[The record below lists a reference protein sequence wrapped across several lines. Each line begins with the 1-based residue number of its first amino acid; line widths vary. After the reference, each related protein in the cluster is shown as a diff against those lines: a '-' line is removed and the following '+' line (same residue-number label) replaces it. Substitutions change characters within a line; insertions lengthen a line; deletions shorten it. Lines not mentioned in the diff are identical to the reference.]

1 MISWLEAPDC
11 QDPAQVGGKAAS
23 LARLAAAYPVPAAFC
38 LAAME
43 GTTLSPALRMEL
55 VEAYAQLGARCGADL
70 LPVAVRSSAV
80 DEDGDTVSFAGQH
93 ESYLNVVGA
102 DAVVEAVERCLA
114 SARSARAREYRR
126 AHGLRPEAR
135 VAVLVQQLVRSDVS
149 AVVFSVDPRT
159 GACAHIVINAAW
171 GLGESLVGGTVT
183 PDLYLVRR
191 ADLAVISRQIADK
204 AVMTVLGP
212 AGTREVAVPRLMRR
226 EPALDDAQAAALAG
240 LARSLEAYAG
250 RPVDLECAYARGRPY
265 LLQCRP
271 ITTLDRGPAV

>member
-11 QDPAQVGGKAAS
+11 QDPAHVGGKAAS

-43 GTTLSPALRMEL
+43 GTTLSPALRVEMA
-55 VEAYAQLGARCGADL
+55 EAYAQLGARCGAAE

-80 DEDGDTVSFAGQH
+80 DEDGATASFAGQH

-102 DAVVEAVERCLA
+102 EAVIVAVERCLA

-126 AHGLRPEAR
+126 ARGLRLEAR

-149 AVVFSVDPRT
+149 AVVFSADPRT
-159 GACAHIVINAAW
+159 GERAHIVVNAAW

-183 PDLYLVRR
+183 PDLYVVRK
-191 ADLAVISRQIADK
+191 ADLAVLSRQIADK
-204 AVMTVLGP
+204 VVMTVLGA
-212 AGTREVAVPRLMRR
+212 AGTREVPVPRALRQAS
-226 EPALDDAQAAALAG
+226 ALDDAQVAALAAW
-240 LARSLEAYAG
+240 ARSLEAYEG
-250 RPVDLECAYARGRPY
+250 RPVDLECAYAAGRPY

-271 ITTLDRGPAV
+271 ITA